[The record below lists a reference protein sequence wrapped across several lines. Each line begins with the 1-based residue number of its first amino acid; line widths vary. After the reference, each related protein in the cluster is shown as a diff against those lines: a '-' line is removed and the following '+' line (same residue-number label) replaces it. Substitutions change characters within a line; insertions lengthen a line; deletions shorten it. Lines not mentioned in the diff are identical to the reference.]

1 MKHPQFIVA
10 GAARA
15 GTSSLNSYLMQHPDI
30 FLPKVKEPCF
40 FSFAGEKIN
49 FKNGKFAFAIN
60 SIDQY
65 CSLFK
70 KANSNQITG
79 DISTPYLYLY
89 EKTIDNFR
97 KFHDNFQ
104 NVKIIIILRDP
115 VERAYSQYLWRVRD
129 GREELTFEQAIA
141 AEKNRIMENYSFD
154 YFYLDRGLY
163 YKQVKAY
170 LDNFTEVKIILFEEF
185 KNNTEHILKE
195 ICYFLGV
202 DPNFKFIKKTNQ
214 NASFLPKS
222 IFVSRLISTESK
234 TKFRLLKLLPN
245 HFRST
250 IKEKL
255 MLWNKSKNE
264 LAVMNLETEKLLRNY
279 FREDLLMLQKL
290 INRDL
295 SHWIQKEF

>member
-65 CSLFK
+65 CSLFI

-129 GREELTFEQAIA
+129 GREELTFEQAID
-141 AEKNRIMENYSFD
+141 AEKNRIIENYSFD

-185 KNNTEHILKE
+185 KNNTEQVLKE
-195 ICYFLGV
+195 ICQFLNV
-202 DPNFKFIKKTNQ
+202 DPEFKFVKRTKQ
-214 NASFLPKS
+214 NTSFLPRS
-222 IFVSRLISTESK
+222 ILVSRLISSESK
-234 TKFRLLKLLPN
+234 TKFKLLNLLPN
-245 HFRST
+245 QIRST
-250 IKEKL
+250 FKEKL
-255 MLWNKSKNE
+255 MKLNKSKE
-264 LAVMNLETEKLLRNY
+264 EVSSINLETEKMLRTY
-279 FREDLLMLQKL
+279 FRDDLLMLQKL

-295 SHWIQKEF
+295 SRWMQTDI